1 MLNQVQIHKS
11 LCDIKPDEFRVFSFD
26 IPLSVKKEFYETTS
40 FTTITWCEDP
50 GDLSKC
56 QLWFVQNSEQNIEL
70 PQWSPD
76 NVTINYGPKDFDD
89 VIKGD
94 KRPFL
99 SHNQGEL
106 LSLASIGTVY
116 RSVS

>member
-1 MLNQVQIHKS
+1 M
-11 LCDIKPDEFRVFSFD
+11 FSFD
-26 IPLSVKKEFYETTS
+26 IPLTVKKEFYETTS

-106 LSLASIGTVY
+106 LSLPSIGTVY